1 MGDPDAT
8 ATATAPV
15 APPSTVARGVC
26 ATDDVS
32 DPTLLLS
39 GGAPLLLLVATD
51 GPPRGVVPEPSEPV
65 GATRGDSA
73 SSALASVVSVVEV
86 ILAWPPPKRFSAA
99 LASDAV
105 AAAAPRAP
113 AELHANKRSP
123 PSVSIKT
130 VMAWRS

>member
-15 APPSTVARGVC
+15 APPSPVARGVC

-32 DPTLLLS
+32 DPVLLFS
-39 GGAPLLLLVATD
+39 GRAPLLLLVATD

-65 GATRGDSA
+65 GATRGEGDGEAPSSA

-99 LASDAV
+99 R
-105 AAAAPRAP
+105 PF
-113 AELHANKRSP
+113 
-123 PSVSIKT
+123 PS
-130 VMAWRS
+130 RL